1 MNIDK
6 RNGSYSKTRK
16 TKDRKENT
24 LYTLYTN
31 NRQCQYMS
39 LYNIWYRKFL
49 RSWLDCETGSEK
61 L

>member
-24 LYTLYTN
+24 LYINGNLPTPDYSYLLLLL
-31 NRQCQYMS
+31 Q
-39 LYNIWYRKFL
+39 
-49 RSWLDCETGSEK
+49 
-61 L
+61 